1 MSKNSDKIKSQIM
14 LNISDESF
22 MLLHSDD
29 LDLLDVYLVL
39 QSALAYIEDEA
50 EALSRKEGRYL
61 Q

>member
-50 EALSRKEGRYL
+50 EALSRKEGSYL